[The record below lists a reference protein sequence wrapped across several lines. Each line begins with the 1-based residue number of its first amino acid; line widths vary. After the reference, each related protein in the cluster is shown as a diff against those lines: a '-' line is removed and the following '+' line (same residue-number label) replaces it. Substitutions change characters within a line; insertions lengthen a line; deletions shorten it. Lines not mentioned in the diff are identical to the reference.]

1 MELAETL
8 PATLV
13 RVPLDPGRFWI
24 RYTPRV
30 WPSPDTRWVH
40 LAAARPGPADM
51 KAVGRF
57 VEIVDRPDDVLYLPA
72 TREEFREDRDRLVL
86 ELVGSEVPILVQVL
100 PGERVS
106 SEVLAVLDLSPLLFE
121 LGAQDLPEAPLP
133 ALAVW
138 PLVAGITDRPELVAD
153 LGPKLVDAGVRV
165 ITVMRLELDA
175 REKRELAEGRSESVF
190 EALFH
195 RQPVQERRLAGTLAS
210 LGLQVFPPRPTA
222 AGLPAFQ
229 LRRRLAGLLAEAAE
243 LDLRCARHGR
253 GQELYR
259 AARYLDESVID
270 ILALHREGNLH
281 VLGWLDAES
290 RSIIESAISGVGDA
304 LEERRSAYLGIG
316 STSRQPAEKE
326 SE

>member
-1 MELAETL
+1 
-8 PATLV
+8 
-13 RVPLDPGRFWI
+13 
-24 RYTPRV
+24 
-30 WPSPDTRWVH
+30 
-40 LAAARPGPADM
+40 M
-51 KAVGRF
+51 KAVGES

-72 TREEFREDRDRLVL
+72 TREQFRERRDRLVS
-86 ELVGSEVPILVQVL
+86 ELVGDGVPIVVQVL
-100 PGERVS
+100 PGEEAP
-106 SEVLAVLDLSPLLFE
+106 SEAPAVLDLSSLLFE
-121 LGAQDLPEAPLP
+121 LDERDLPPAPLT
-133 ALAVW
+133 AMAVW
-138 PLVAGITDRPELVAD
+138 PLVAGITDRPELVAS
-153 LGPKLVDAGVRV
+153 LGPKLAGAGVQV

-195 RQPVQERRLAGTLAS
+195 REPVPERHLAGALAS
-210 LGLQVFPPRPTA
+210 FGLQAFPPRPTA

-243 LDLRCARHGR
+243 LDLRCDRYGR

-290 RSIIESAISGVGDA
+290 RGLIECAISGIGDP
-304 LEERRSAYLGIG
+304 LEERREAYLGSG
-316 STSRQPAEKE
+316 KTSRHAAGEE
-326 SE
+326 LE